1 MGNSPELGHRAIW
14 RTAEATAADCL
25 TCSTNQSSQ
34 FHALVAL
41 LHSRAFSTHK
51 ALLPCTLLCALTA
64 ALPCLL
70 PHSRARRAPALS
82 CLQHA
87 QGCLAL
93 YALLRFYSCTH
104 VPAARTKLSCLVRS
118 LAPSAALTCPLHAQ
132 ALLPCALPCALS
144 CTHVPA
150 ARTGSLALCAPLRLL
165 VDSRAGAGDDGNQPR
180 APAASK
186 HCSSCSVTRLAGLI
200 TYLNLQP
207 QPDPSAP

>member
-1 MGNSPELGHRAIW
+1 MPRFHAAFFPPLLQEMGNSPELGHRAIW

-132 ALLPCALPCALS
+132 ALLPCALPCACLLTCRRRRQS
-144 CTHVPA
+144 A
-150 ARTGSLALCAPLRLL
+150 ARPRCLQALLL
-165 VDSRAGAGDDGNQPR
+165 
-180 APAASK
+180 
-186 HCSSCSVTRLAGLI
+186 
-200 TYLNLQP
+200 LQC
-207 QPDPSAP
+207 D